1 MRGRC
6 VVVFLFVVVFF
17 DCKNWFKQVLWWTI
31 LVLGFYRWILLN
43 HCFLDVE
50 SLFTSDYV

>member
-17 DCKNWFKQVLWWTI
+17 DCKNWFKQVFMMEHFGFGI
-31 LVLGFYRWILLN
+31 LQVDF
-43 HCFLDVE
+43 VE
-50 SLFTSDYV
+50 SLLFGC